1 MKDCHEA
8 DFNSVISEQLSSLV
22 TAVKRTFQCL
32 MHEANHVLP
41 SGILI
46 SRVEQLVFIT
56 DGLAPENLGVH

>member
-1 MKDCHEA
+1 
-8 DFNSVISEQLSSLV
+8 
-22 TAVKRTFQCL
+22 

-56 DGLAPENLGVH
+56 DGLAPENLGVHWVFWFEVCVLSLPNKK

>member
-1 MKDCHEA
+1 MKDCHKA
-8 DFNSVISEQLSSLV
+8 DFNGVISEKLSSLV
-22 TAVKRTFQCL
+22 TTAKYTFQYL
-32 MHEANHVLP
+32 MHEANRILP